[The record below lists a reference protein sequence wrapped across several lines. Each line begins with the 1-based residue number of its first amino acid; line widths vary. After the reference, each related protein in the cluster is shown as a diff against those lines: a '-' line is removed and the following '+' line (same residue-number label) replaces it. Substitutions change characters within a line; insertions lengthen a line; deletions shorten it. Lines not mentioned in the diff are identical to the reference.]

1 MHYTQS
7 NGHPVSTQTS
17 QGRSRNIT
25 HHWVTRYATTAKNH
39 IKEWIMKKLIA
50 GAILLG
56 ASSMAFAQPGCGV
69 GAMIWKGQSGIA
81 PHVLAAT
88 TNGTFGNQ
96 TFGMTT
102 GTLGCQTNE
111 SVQSMALYMDSNIDK
126 VARDM
131 SRGSG
136 ENLDTLAVL
145 LGVDAADRDTF
156 RKVLQDNFATI
167 FPSSDTTSG
176 EAVDAIVALLE
187 QNQSLSKYV
196 AA

>member
-1 MHYTQS
+1 
-7 NGHPVSTQTS
+7 
-17 QGRSRNIT
+17 
-25 HHWVTRYATTAKNH
+25 
-39 IKEWIMKKLIA
+39 MKKLIA

-69 GAMIWKGQSGIA
+69 GTMVFKGQSGVA

-102 GTLGCQTNE
+102 GTLGCNTNQTI
-111 SVQSMALYMDSNIDK
+111 QSMAMYMDNNIDK

-136 ENLDTLAVL
+136 ENLETLAIL
-145 LGVDAADRDTF
+145 LGVDEADRSEF
-156 RKVLQDNFATI
+156 NNLLQDNFAAI
-167 FPSSDTTSG
+167 FPNAETTSDQ
-176 EAVDAIVALLE
+176 AVDSIVALLE
-187 QNQSLSKYV
+187 QNERLSKYV
-196 AA
+196 A

>member
-1 MHYTQS
+1 
-7 NGHPVSTQTS
+7 
-17 QGRSRNIT
+17 
-25 HHWVTRYATTAKNH
+25 
-39 IKEWIMKKLIA
+39 MKKLIA

-88 TNGTFGNQ
+88 TNATFGNQ

-111 SVQSMALYMDSNIDK
+111 SVQSMAMYMDSNIDK

-131 SRGSG
+131 SRGNG
-136 ENLDTLAVL
+136 ENLETLAVL
-145 LGVDAADRDTF
+145 LGVEATDRDAF
-156 RKVLQDNFATI
+156 RQILQDNFAAV

-187 QNQSLSKYV
+187 KNESLSKYV

>member
-1 MHYTQS
+1 
-7 NGHPVSTQTS
+7 
-17 QGRSRNIT
+17 
-25 HHWVTRYATTAKNH
+25 
-39 IKEWIMKKLIA
+39 MKKLIA

-88 TNGTFGNQ
+88 TNGSFGNQ

-111 SVQSMALYMDSNIDK
+111 AVQSMAMYMNGNIDN

-131 SRGSG
+131 SRGNG
-136 ENLDTLAVL
+136 ENLDTLAVV
-145 LGVDAADRDTF
+145 LGVDQADRGAF
-156 RKVLQDNFATI
+156 RQLLQDNFATI
-167 FPSSDTTSG
+167 FPTTDTTSD
-176 EAVDAIVALLE
+176 EAVSAIVALMGK
-187 QNQSLSKYV
+187 NKKLSKYV
-196 AA
+196 A

>member
-1 MHYTQS
+1 
-7 NGHPVSTQTS
+7 
-17 QGRSRNIT
+17 
-25 HHWVTRYATTAKNH
+25 
-39 IKEWIMKKLIA
+39 MKKLIA
-50 GAILLG
+50 GALLMG
-56 ASSMAFAQPGCGV
+56 ASTLAFAQPGCGV

-102 GTLGCQTNE
+102 GTLGCQTNQ
-111 SVQSMALYMDSNIDK
+111 SVQSMAMYMDSNIDK

-136 ENLDTLAVL
+136 ENLETVAVL
-145 LGVDAADRDTF
+145 LGVDEADRDAF

-176 EAVDAIVALLE
+176 EAVEAIVALLE
-187 QNQSLSKYV
+187 QNESLSKYV

>member
-1 MHYTQS
+1 
-7 NGHPVSTQTS
+7 
-17 QGRSRNIT
+17 
-25 HHWVTRYATTAKNH
+25 
-39 IKEWIMKKLIA
+39 MKKLIA
-50 GAILLG
+50 GALLMG
-56 ASSMAFAQPGCGV
+56 ASTLAFAQPGCGV

-88 TNGTFGNQ
+88 TNGIAGNQ

-111 SVQSMALYMDSNIDK
+111 SVQSMAMYMDSNIDK

-131 SRGSG
+131 SRGNG

-145 LGVDAADRDTF
+145 LGVDEADRDSF
-156 RKVLQDNFATI
+156 RKILQDNFATI
-167 FPSSDTTSG
+167 FPSPETTSG

-187 QNQSLSKYV
+187 SDQTLSKYV

>member
-1 MHYTQS
+1 
-7 NGHPVSTQTS
+7 
-17 QGRSRNIT
+17 
-25 HHWVTRYATTAKNH
+25 
-39 IKEWIMKKLIA
+39 MKKLIA
-50 GAILLG
+50 GALLMG
-56 ASSMAFAQPGCGV
+56 ASTLAFAQPGCGV

-102 GTLGCQTNE
+102 GTLGCQTNQ
-111 SVQSMALYMDSNIDK
+111 SVQSMAMYMESNIDK

-145 LGVDAADRDTF
+145 LGVDEADRDSF

-167 FPSSDTTSG
+167 FPSSETTSG

-187 QNQSLSKYV
+187 KDESLSKYV

>member
-1 MHYTQS
+1 
-7 NGHPVSTQTS
+7 
-17 QGRSRNIT
+17 
-25 HHWVTRYATTAKNH
+25 
-39 IKEWIMKKLIA
+39 MKKLIA

-88 TNGTFGNQ
+88 TNGSFGNQ

-111 SVQSMALYMDSNIDK
+111 SVQSMAMYMDSNIDK
-126 VARDM
+126 V
-131 SRGSG
+131 SRGNG
-136 ENLDTLAVL
+136 ENLETVAVL
-145 LGVDAADRDTF
+145 LGVEDADRGAF
-156 RKVLQDNFATI
+156 RQIMQDNFAAI
-167 FPSSDTTSG
+167 FPNADTTSN

-187 QNQSLSKYV
+187 KNESLSKYV

>member
-1 MHYTQS
+1 
-7 NGHPVSTQTS
+7 
-17 QGRSRNIT
+17 
-25 HHWVTRYATTAKNH
+25 
-39 IKEWIMKKLIA
+39 MKKLIA
-50 GAILLG
+50 GALLTG
-56 ASSMAFAQPGCGV
+56 ASTLAFAQPGCGV

-88 TNGTFGNQ
+88 TNGIAGNQ

-111 SVQSMALYMDSNIDK
+111 SVQSMAMYMDSNIDK

-131 SRGSG
+131 SRGNG

-145 LGVDAADRDTF
+145 LGVDEADRDSF
-156 RKVLQDNFATI
+156 RKILQDNFATI
-167 FPSSDTTSG
+167 FPSSETTSG

-187 QNQSLSKYV
+187 SDQTLSKYV

>member
-1 MHYTQS
+1 
-7 NGHPVSTQTS
+7 
-17 QGRSRNIT
+17 
-25 HHWVTRYATTAKNH
+25 
-39 IKEWIMKKLIA
+39 MKKLIA

-56 ASSMAFAQPGCGV
+56 ASSMPFAQPGCGV

-102 GTLGCQTNE
+102 GTLGCSTNQ
-111 SVQSMALYMDSNIDK
+111 SVQSTAMYMDSNIDK
-126 VARDM
+126 VARHM

-145 LGVDAADRDTF
+145 LGVEEADRDTF
-156 RKVLQDNFATI
+156 RQLLQHNFAAI
-167 FPSSDTTSG
+167 FPNSDTTSG
-176 EAVDAIVALLE
+176 EAVDSIVSLME
-187 QNQSLSKYV
+187 QDESLSKYV

>member
-1 MHYTQS
+1 
-7 NGHPVSTQTS
+7 
-17 QGRSRNIT
+17 
-25 HHWVTRYATTAKNH
+25 
-39 IKEWIMKKLIA
+39 MKKLIA
-50 GAILLG
+50 GALLMG
-56 ASSMAFAQPGCGV
+56 ASTLAFAQPGCGV

-102 GTLGCQTNE
+102 GTLGCQTNQ
-111 SVQSMALYMDSNIDK
+111 SVQSMAMYMESNIDK

-136 ENLDTLAVL
+136 ENLETLAVL
-145 LGVDAADRDTF
+145 LGVDEADRDSF
-156 RKVLQDNFATI
+156 RKALQDNFATI

-187 QNQSLSKYV
+187 KDEALSKYV

>member
-1 MHYTQS
+1 
-7 NGHPVSTQTS
+7 
-17 QGRSRNIT
+17 
-25 HHWVTRYATTAKNH
+25 
-39 IKEWIMKKLIA
+39 MKKLIA
-50 GAILLG
+50 GALLMG
-56 ASSMAFAQPGCGV
+56 ASTLAFAQPGCGV

-102 GTLGCQTNE
+102 GTLGCQTNQ
-111 SVQSMALYMDSNIDK
+111 SVQSMAMYMDSNIDK

-131 SRGSG
+131 SRGTG

-145 LGVDAADRDTF
+145 LGVDEADRGSF

-187 QNQSLSKYV
+187 NDQTLSKYV

>member
-1 MHYTQS
+1 
-7 NGHPVSTQTS
+7 
-17 QGRSRNIT
+17 
-25 HHWVTRYATTAKNH
+25 
-39 IKEWIMKKLIA
+39 MKKLIA
-50 GAILLG
+50 GALLMG
-56 ASSMAFAQPGCGV
+56 ASTLAFAQPGCGV

-111 SVQSMALYMDSNIDK
+111 SVRSMAMYMDSNIDK

-145 LGVDAADRDTF
+145 LGVQESDRESF
-156 RKVLQDNFATI
+156 RTLLQDNFAAI
-167 FPSSDTTSG
+167 FPSSETTSG

-187 QNQSLSKYV
+187 KDDSLSKYV

>member
-1 MHYTQS
+1 VEVVRLRRQLKP
-7 NGHPVSTQTS
+7 N
-17 QGRSRNIT
+17 
-25 HHWVTRYATTAKNH
+25 
-39 IKEWIMKKLIA
+39 KEWIMKKLIA
-50 GAILLG
+50 GALLMG
-56 ASSMAFAQPGCGV
+56 ASTLAFAQPGCGV

-102 GTLGCQTNE
+102 GTLGCQTNQA
-111 SVQSMALYMDSNIDK
+111 VQSMAMYMETNIDK

-145 LGVDAADRDTF
+145 LGVDEADRDAF
-156 RKVLQDNFATI
+156 RNALQDNFATI
-167 FPSSDTTSG
+167 FPSSETTSG

-187 QNQSLSKYV
+187 KDETLSKYV

>member
-1 MHYTQS
+1 
-7 NGHPVSTQTS
+7 
-17 QGRSRNIT
+17 
-25 HHWVTRYATTAKNH
+25 
-39 IKEWIMKKLIA
+39 MKKLIA

-88 TNGTFGNQ
+88 TNATFGNQ

-102 GTLGCQTNE
+102 GTLGCSTNQ
-111 SVQSMALYMDSNIDK
+111 SVQSMAMYMDSNIDK

-145 LGVDAADRDTF
+145 LGVDEADRDSF

-187 QNQSLSKYV
+187 QNDTLSKYV